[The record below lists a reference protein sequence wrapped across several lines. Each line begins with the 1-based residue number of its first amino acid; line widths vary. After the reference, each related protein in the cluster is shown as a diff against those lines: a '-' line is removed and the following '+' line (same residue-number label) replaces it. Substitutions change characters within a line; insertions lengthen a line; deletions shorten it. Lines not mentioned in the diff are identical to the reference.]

1 MEQEIAVTG
10 LIKKALHLMR
20 PNGSQGPEGS
30 VSNRTTARYLRD
42 TKSGAIASRVAPLT
56 NSRDDIRRAWSR
68 SAGLAMDLIQNS
80 GRLKGACDQVIADTV
95 GVGLTLNPDPDLTGL
110 GYSDEEKAEFIR
122 ILKRRWK
129 AFWHDK
135 KECDMRGK
143 LSGPQMV
150 DIGLR
155 WDIAF
160 GEVTGVFDFFDDAVR
175 SCYGIATGTKLCLVP
190 PQKLVQD
197 TNSFDGMFQG
207 IRHDGKGRP
216 VSYRFDTSLD
226 GVRAKQDYAAFDA
239 DGRSLVMHIFDP
251 MDATD
256 VRGISKLAPAFRK
269 HIQAE
274 MLDDAT
280 LQMALLQTIFAIT
293 LTSETPSADAYEA
306 LEVLKEQGGDGIEY
320 GKEYLGYLSG
330 SLDAAADS
338 RISVGADPQVSH
350 LGPGQKLALET
361 ANVPGKDFLPFSNS
375 LARDMARTIG
385 CSYGGLTMDYTDA
398 TYASVRMET
407 SSLWPVVARRRERV
421 AAPMCQMAYENWL
434 DEEIGEGRI
443 PFKGGY
449 RAFRANRSRVCLAGW
464 QGPPKPTADDL
475 KSAKASTERLKNG
488 TSSVAI
494 ETGDLGVDSDA
505 LFEERQREH
514 RRYVEAGMQSPY
526 APKDAPA
533 QTPQVIK

>member
-1 MEQEIAVTG
+1 VEQETAVTG
-10 LIKKALHLMR
+10 LIKTDGTPLVAS
-20 PNGSQGPEGS
+20 PAVG
-30 VSNRTTARYLRD
+30 RTTARYLRD

-110 GYSDEEKAEFIR
+110 GYSEEEKAEFIR
-122 ILKRRWK
+122 VLKRRWK

-160 GEVTGVFDFFDDAVR
+160 GEVTGVFDFFDDADR
-175 SCYGIATGTKLCLVP
+175 NHYGISTGTKLCLVP

-197 TNSFDGMFQG
+197 TNAFDGMFQG
-207 IRHDGKGRP
+207 VRHDGKGRP

-226 GVRAKQDYAAFDA
+226 GARAKQDYAAFDA

-274 MLDDAT
+274 MLGDAT
-280 LQMALLQTIFAIT
+280 LQMALLQTVFAIT

-306 LEVLKEQGGDGIEY
+306 LEVLKEQGDHGIEY
-320 GKEYLGYLSG
+320 GKEYLDYLGG
-330 SLDAAADS
+330 SLEAAADS

-350 LGPGQKLALET
+350 LGPGQELGFKT
-361 ANVPGKDFLPFSNS
+361 ANIPGRDYLPFADN
-375 LARDMARTIG
+375 LDREMARTIG
-385 CSYGGLTMDYTDA
+385 VTFGGFTGNYEKA
-398 TYASVRMET
+398 TYASVRMEN

-421 AAPMCQMAYENWL
+421 AAPMCQMSYENWL

-443 PFKGGY
+443 VFKGGY

-464 QGPPKPTADDL
+464 QGPPKPTADDQ
-475 KSAKASTERLKNG
+475 KSAKASTERLRNG
-488 TSSVAI
+488 TSSIAI

-505 LFEERQREH
+505 LFEEREREH
-514 RRYVEAGMQSPY
+514 KRYLAAGMQSPY

-533 QTPQVIK
+533 PAPQVTK

>member
-1 MEQEIAVTG
+1 VEQEEAVTG
-10 LIKKALHLMR
+10 LIKTDGTPLVAS
-20 PNGSQGPEGS
+20 PNSS
-30 VSNRTTARYLRD
+30 RMTARYLRD
-42 TKSGAIASRVAPLT
+42 TETGAIASRVAPLT

-110 GYSDEEKAEFIR
+110 GYSDDEKAEFIR
-122 ILKRRWK
+122 VLKRRWK

-160 GEVTGVFDFFDDAVR
+160 GEVTGVFDFFDDADR
-175 SCYGIATGTKLCLVP
+175 SHYGISTGTKLCLVP
-190 PQKLVQD
+190 PQKLVQE
-197 TNSFDGMFQG
+197 TNAFDGMFQG
-207 IRHDGKGRP
+207 VRHDGKGRP

-226 GVRAKQDYAAFDA
+226 GATVKQDYAAFDA

-306 LEVLKEQGGDGIEY
+306 LEVLKEQGGKGVEY

-338 RISVGADPQVSH
+338 RISVGAEPQVSH
-350 LGPGQKLALET
+350 LGPGQKLGLET
-361 ANVPGKDFLPFSNS
+361 ANVPGQDFLPFSNS

-407 SSLWPVVARRRERV
+407 SSLWPVVTRRRERV

-443 PFKGGY
+443 AFKGGY

-464 QGPPKPTADDL
+464 QGPPKPTADDY
-475 KSAKASTERLKNG
+475 KSARASTERLRNG

-494 ETGDLGVDSDA
+494 ETGDLGVDADA

-514 RRYVEAGMQSPY
+514 QRYVDAGMQSPY
-526 APKDAPA
+526 APKDAPVVV
-533 QTPQVIK
+533 PQVTK

>member
-1 MEQEIAVTG
+1 MEEEIAVTG
-10 LIKKALHLMR
+10 LIR
-20 PNGSQGPEGS
+20 PDGTPLVASS
-30 VSNRTTARYLRD
+30 AANRTTARYLRD

-95 GVGLTLNPDPDLTGL
+95 GVGLTLTPDPDLTGL
-110 GYSDEEKAEFIR
+110 GYDDAEKAAFIR
-122 ILKRRWK
+122 LLKRRWK
-129 AFWHDK
+129 AYWLDK

-143 LSGPQMV
+143 LNGPQMV
-150 DIGLR
+150 DIALR

-160 GEVTGVFDFFDDAVR
+160 GEVTGVFDFFDDADR
-175 SCYGIATGTKLCLVP
+175 SHYGITTGTKLCMVS
-190 PQKLVQD
+190 PQKLVQE
-197 TNSFDGMFQG
+197 TSTHDGLFQG
-207 IRHDGKGRP
+207 VRHDGKGRP
-216 VSYRFDTSLD
+216 VSYRFETNSD
-226 GVRAKQDYAAFDA
+226 GVKSKRDYAAFDT
-239 DGRSLVMHIFDP
+239 DGRPMVLHVFDP
-251 MDATD
+251 MDADD

-293 LTSETPSADAYEA
+293 ITSDTPSADAYEA
-306 LEVLKEQGGDGIEY
+306 LEVLKEQGDDGVAF

-330 SLDAAADS
+330 SLGAAADS

-350 LGPGQKLALET
+350 LGPGEKLALET

-385 CSYGGLTMDYTDA
+385 CSYGGLTMDYTAA
-398 TYASVRMET
+398 TYSSVRMEN
-407 SSLWPVVARRRERV
+407 SSIWSVVMRRRERT
-421 AAPMCQMAYENWL
+421 AAPICQMSYENWL

-449 RAFRANRSRVCLAGW
+449 GAFRANRRRICCASW
-464 QGPPKPTADDL
+464 QGPAKPTADDW
-475 KSAKASTERLKNG
+475 KAARASSERLENG
-488 TSSVAI
+488 TSSIAI

-505 LFEERQREH
+505 LFEEREREH
-514 RRYVEAGMQSPY
+514 LRYLKAGMDSPY
-526 APKDAPA
+526 AAKPD
-533 QTPQVIK
+533 QQVVQMEAVE

>member
-1 MEQEIAVTG
+1 MTG
-10 LIKKALHLMR
+10 LIKKAMRLMR
-20 PNGSQGPEGS
+20 PNGSQSADGS

-122 ILKRRWK
+122 VLKRRWK

-135 KECDMRGK
+135 NECDMRGK

-160 GEVTGVFDFFDDAVR
+160 GEVTGVFDFFDDTDR
-175 SCYGIATGTKLCLVP
+175 SHYGIATGTKLCLVP

-197 TNSFDGMFQG
+197 TNALEGMFQG
-207 IRHDGKGRP
+207 VRHDGKGRP
-216 VSYRFDTSLD
+216 VAYRFDTSLD
-226 GVRAKQDYAAFDA
+226 GARAKRDYAAFDT
-239 DGRSLVMHIFDP
+239 DGRPMVMHIFDP

-320 GKEYLGYLSG
+320 GKEYLGYLAG

-350 LGPGQKLALET
+350 LGPGQKLGLET

-398 TYASVRMET
+398 SYASVRMET
-407 SSLWPVVARRRERV
+407 SSLWPVVTRRRERT
-421 AAPMCQMAYENWL
+421 AAPMCQAVYENWL

-449 RAFRANRSRVCLAGW
+449 AAFRAHRKRVCVAAW
-464 QGPPKPTADDL
+464 QGPAKPTADDF
-475 KSAKASTERLKNG
+475 KSARASTERLRNG
-488 TSSVAI
+488 TSSIAQ
-494 ETGDLGVDSDA
+494 ETGDLGVDPDA

-514 RRYVEAGMQSPY
+514 QRYLDAGMESPY
-526 APKDAPA
+526 AAKSAAPVVQA
-533 QTPQVIK
+533 EVVE

>member
-1 MEQEIAVTG
+1 MSG
-10 LIKKALHLMR
+10 LIQKAMRFMR
-20 PNGSQGPEGS
+20 PGGAQFSDGS
-30 VSNRTTARYLRD
+30 VSTRATARYLRD

-95 GVGLTLNPDPDLTGL
+95 GVGLTLNPDPDLSGL
-110 GYSDEEKAEFIR
+110 DYSEEEKAEFIR
-122 ILKRRWK
+122 VLKRRWK
-129 AFWHDK
+129 SFWHNK

-143 LSGPQMV
+143 LTGPQMV

-155 WDIAF
+155 WDIAY
-160 GEVTGVFDFFDDAVR
+160 GEVTGVFDFFDDTDR
-175 SCYGIATGTKLCLVP
+175 NRYGIQTGTKLCLVP

-197 TNSFDGMFQG
+197 TNAYDGLFQG
-207 IRHDGKGRP
+207 VRHDAKGRP
-216 VSYRFDTSLD
+216 VAYRFDSSSD
-226 GVRAKQDYAAFDA
+226 GVRVKQDYSAFDA
-239 DGRSLVMHIFDP
+239 DGRPLVMHIFDP

-320 GKEYLGYLSG
+320 GREYLGYLSG
-330 SLDAAADS
+330 SLGAAAES

-350 LGPGQKLALET
+350 LGPGQKLGLET

-443 PFKGGY
+443 VFKGGY
-449 RAFRANRSRVCLAGW
+449 RAFMANRSRVCLASW

-475 KSAKASTERLKNG
+475 KSAKASTERMQNG
-488 TSSVAI
+488 TSSIAI

-514 RRYVEAGMQSPY
+514 QRYIDAGMLSPY
-526 APKDAPA
+526 APKD
-533 QTPQVIK
+533 TPVEVLQVEE

>member
-1 MEQEIAVTG
+1 MTG
-10 LIKKALHLMR
+10 LIKKAMRLMR
-20 PNGSQGPEGS
+20 PNGSQGASGS

-110 GYSDEEKAEFIR
+110 DYSEEEKAEFIR
-122 ILKRRWK
+122 VLKRRWK

-160 GEVTGVFDFFDDAVR
+160 GEVTGVFDFFDDADR
-175 SCYGIATGTKLCLVP
+175 SHYGIATGTKLCLVP

-197 TNSFDGMFQG
+197 TNAFDGMFQG
-207 IRHDGKGRP
+207 VRHDSKGRP
-216 VSYRFDTSLD
+216 VSYRFDTNLD
-226 GVRAKQDYAAFDA
+226 GASRKQDYAAFDA
-239 DGRSLVMHIFDP
+239 DGRASVMHIFDP

-280 LQMALLQTIFAIT
+280 LQMALLQTVFAIT

-306 LEVLKEQGGDGIEY
+306 LEVLKEQGGDGVEY
-320 GKEYLGYLSG
+320 GKEYLDYLGG
-330 SLDAAADS
+330 SLEAAADS

-350 LGPGQKLALET
+350 LGPGQKLGLET

-398 TYASVRMET
+398 SYASVRMET

-421 AAPMCQMAYENWL
+421 AAPMCQMSYENWL

-449 RAFRANRSRVCLAGW
+449 RAFRANRSRVCLASW

-475 KSAKASTERLKNG
+475 KSARASTERMRNG

-494 ETGDLGVDSDA
+494 ETGDLGIDSDA
-505 LFEERQREH
+505 LFEERERDH
-514 RRYVEAGMQSPY
+514 KRYLAAGMQSPY

-533 QTPQVIK
+533 PAPQVAK

>member
-1 MEQEIAVTG
+1 MTG
-10 LIKKALHLMR
+10 LIRPDGTPLMAT
-20 PNGSQGPEGS
+20 PA
-30 VSNRTTARYLRD
+30 VSRTTARYLRD

-56 NSRDDIRRAWSR
+56 NSRDDIRLAWSR

-95 GVGLTLNPDPDLTGL
+95 GVGLTLNPDPDLTCI
-110 GYSDEEKAEFIR
+110 GYSEEEKTEFIR
-122 ILKRRWK
+122 VLKRRWK
-129 AFWHDK
+129 AFWNDK
-135 KECDMRGK
+135 KECDLRGK

-160 GEVTGVFDFFDDAVR
+160 GEVTGVFDFFDDAER
-175 SCYGIATGTKLCLVP
+175 SHYGISTGTKLCLVP

-197 TNSFDGMFQG
+197 TNALDGMYQG
-207 IRHDGKGRP
+207 VRHDAKGRP
-216 VSYRFDTSLD
+216 VSYRFDTGTD
-226 GVRAKQDYAAFDA
+226 GAQIKRDYAAFDA

-293 LTSETPSADAYEA
+293 LTSESPSADAYEA
-306 LEVLKEQGGDGIEY
+306 LEVLKDQGGDGVEY
-320 GKEYLGYLSG
+320 GKEYLGYLAG
-330 SLDAAADS
+330 SLEAAAES

-350 LGPGQKLALET
+350 LGPGQKLGFET
-361 ANVPGKDFLPFSNS
+361 ANIPGKDFLPFSNS

-385 CSYGGLTMDYTDA
+385 CTYGGLTMDYTAA
-398 TYASVRMET
+398 TYSSVRMEN
-407 SSLWPVVARRRERV
+407 SSIWSVVMRRRERI
-421 AAPMCQMAYENWL
+421 AGPICQLAYENWL
-434 DEEIGEGRI
+434 HEENGEGRI

-449 RAFRANRSRVCLAGW
+449 AAFRANRKSIYIASW
-464 QGPPKPTADDL
+464 QGPAKPTADDF
-475 KSAKASTERLKNG
+475 KSARASTERLKNG
-488 TSSVAI
+488 TSSIAI
-494 ETGDLGVDSDA
+494 ETGDLGVDADA
-505 LFEERQREH
+505 LFEEREREH
-514 RRYVEAGMQSPY
+514 KRYVKAGMASPY
-526 APKDAPA
+526 QAGAVDPII
-533 QTPQVIK
+533 QTEVVE

>member
-1 MEQEIAVTG
+1 MTG
-10 LIKKALHLMR
+10 LIR
-20 PNGSQGPEGS
+20 PDGTPLVASPATS
-30 VSNRTTARYLRD
+30 RTTARYLRD
-42 TKSGAIASRVAPLT
+42 TKSGAIASRVAPLS

-95 GVGLTLNPDPDLTGL
+95 GVGLTLTPDPDLTGL
-110 GYSDEEKAEFIR
+110 DYSDEEKADLIR
-122 ILKRRWK
+122 LLKRRWK
-129 AFWHDK
+129 AYWNDK
-135 KECDMRGK
+135 RECDMRGK
-143 LSGPQMV
+143 QTGPQMV

-160 GEVTGVFDFFDDAVR
+160 GEVTGVFDYFEPVDR
-175 SCYGIATGTKLCLVP
+175 RQYGITSGTKLCLVP

-197 TNSFDGMFQG
+197 TNAFEGLFQG
-207 IRHDGKGRP
+207 VRHDSKGRA
-216 VSYRFDTSLD
+216 VGYRFDKGLD
-226 GVRAKQDYAAFDA
+226 GSQNKEDQAAFDTE
-239 DGRSLVMHIFDP
+239 GRPLVMHIFDP

-350 LGPGQKLALET
+350 LGPGQKLGLET

-385 CSYGGLTMDYTDA
+385 CSFGGLTMDYEKA
-398 TYASVRMET
+398 TYASVRMEI
-407 SSLWPVVARRRERV
+407 SSIWPVVTRRRERV
-421 AAPMCQMAYENWL
+421 AAPMCQMVYENWL

-449 RAFRANRSRVCLAGW
+449 AAFLANRTRVCAASW
-464 QGPPKPTADDL
+464 QGPAKPTADDL
-475 KSAKASTERLKNG
+475 KAAKASTERMQNG
-488 TSSVAI
+488 TSSVED
-494 ETGDLGVDSDA
+494 ETGDLGIDADA
-505 LFEERQREH
+505 LFERRQRLH
-514 RRYVEAGMQSPY
+514 KRYLDAGMQSPY
-526 APKDAPA
+526 AERSAVPIVEVEGAE
-533 QTPQVIK
+533 

>member
-1 MEQEIAVTG
+1 VEQEIAVTG
-10 LIKKALHLMR
+10 LIKTDGTPLVASPATSRMT
-20 PNGSQGPEGS
+20 S
-30 VSNRTTARYLRD
+30 RYLRD

-110 GYSDEEKAEFIR
+110 GYSEEEKAEFIR
-122 ILKRRWK
+122 VLKRRWK

-160 GEVTGVFDFFDDAVR
+160 GEVTGVFDFFDDAYR
-175 SCYGIATGTKLCLVP
+175 SHYGISTGTKLCLVP

-197 TNSFDGMFQG
+197 TNAFDGMFQG
-207 IRHDGKGRP
+207 VRHDSKGRP
-216 VSYRFDTSLD
+216 VSYRFDTNLD
-226 GVRAKQDYAAFDA
+226 GASRKQDYAAFDA
-239 DGRSLVMHIFDP
+239 DGRASVMHIFDP

-274 MLDDAT
+274 MLGDAT
-280 LQMALLQTIFAIT
+280 LQMALLQTVFAIT

-306 LEVLKEQGGDGIEY
+306 LEVLKEQGGEGVEY
-320 GKEYLGYLSG
+320 GKEYLDYLGG
-330 SLDAAADS
+330 SLEAAADS

-350 LGPGQKLALET
+350 LGPGQELGFKT
-361 ANVPGKDFLPFSNS
+361 ANIPGRDYLPFADN
-375 LARDMARTIG
+375 LDREMARTIG
-385 CSYGGLTMDYTDA
+385 VTFGGFTGNYEKA
-398 TYASVRMET
+398 TYASVRMEN
-407 SSLWPVVARRRERV
+407 SSLWPVVTRRRERV
-421 AAPMCQMAYENWL
+421 AAPMCQMSYENWL

-443 PFKGGY
+443 MFKGGY

-464 QGPPKPTADDL
+464 QGPPKPTADDN
-475 KSAKASTERLKNG
+475 KSAKASTERLRNG
-488 TSSVAI
+488 TSSIAI
-494 ETGDLGVDSDA
+494 ETGDLGVDADA

-514 RRYVEAGMQSPY
+514 QRYVDAGMQSPY

-533 QTPQVIK
+533 PAPQVAK

>member
-1 MEQEIAVTG
+1 MTG
-10 LIKKALHLMR
+10 LIKPDGTPLVAS
-20 PNGSQGPEGS
+20 PAVG
-30 VSNRTTARYLRD
+30 RTTARYLRD

-110 GYSDEEKAEFIR
+110 GYTDPEKAEFIR
-122 ILKRRWK
+122 VLKRRWK

-160 GEVTGVFDFFDDAVR
+160 GEVTGVFDFFDDADR
-175 SCYGIATGTKLCLVP
+175 SHYGISTGTKLCLVP
-190 PQKLVQD
+190 PQQLVQD
-197 TNSFDGMFQG
+197 TNALDGMFQG
-207 IRHDGKGRP
+207 VRHDGKGRP
-216 VSYRFDTSLD
+216 VSYRFDTSVD
-226 GVRAKQDYAAFDA
+226 GGRVKQDYAAFDA

-251 MDATD
+251 MDAMD

-293 LTSETPSADAYEA
+293 LTSDTPSQDAYEA
-306 LEVLKEQGGDGIEY
+306 LEVLKDTEGGTGY
-320 GKEYLGYLSG
+320 AAEYLGFLSG

-338 RISVGADPQVSH
+338 RISVGADPQISH
-350 LGPGQKLALET
+350 LGPGQKLGLET

-443 PFKGGY
+443 AFKGGY

-464 QGPPKPTADDL
+464 QGPPKPTADDQ
-475 KSAKASTERLKNG
+475 KSAKASTERLRNG
-488 TSSVAI
+488 TSSIAI

-505 LFEERQREH
+505 LFEEREREH
-514 RRYVEAGMQSPY
+514 KRYLAAGMQSPY

-533 QTPQVIK
+533 PAPQVTK

>member
-1 MEQEIAVTG
+1 MY
-10 LIKKALHLMR
+10 LKK
-20 PNGSQGPEGS
+20 
-30 VSNRTTARYLRD
+30 
-42 TKSGAIASRVAPLT
+42 
-56 NSRDDIRRAWSR
+56 
-68 SAGLAMDLIQNS
+68 
-80 GRLKGACDQVIADTV
+80 
-95 GVGLTLNPDPDLTGL
+95 
-110 GYSDEEKAEFIR
+110 
-122 ILKRRWK
+122 
-129 AFWHDK
+129 HDK

-143 LSGPQMV
+143 LTGPQMV

-160 GEVTGVFDFFDDAVR
+160 GEVTGVFDFFDDADR
-175 SCYGIATGTKLCLVP
+175 NHYGISTGTKLCLVP

-197 TNSFDGMFQG
+197 TNALEGMFQG
-207 IRHDGKGRP
+207 VRHDGKGRP
-216 VSYRFDTSLD
+216 VAYRFDTSLD
-226 GVRAKQDYAAFDA
+226 GARAKRDYAAFDT
-239 DGRSLVMHIFDP
+239 DGRPMVMHIFDP

-256 VRGISKLAPAFRK
+256 VRGISKLAPAFRN
-269 HIQAE
+269 HLHAE

-320 GKEYLGYLSG
+320 GKEYLGYLAG

-350 LGPGQKLALET
+350 LGPGQKLGLET

-398 TYASVRMET
+398 SYASVRMET

-421 AAPMCQMAYENWL
+421 AAPMCQMSYENWL

-449 RAFRANRSRVCLAGW
+449 QAFRANRSRVCIAGW

-475 KSAKASTERLKNG
+475 KSARASTERLENG
-488 TSSVAI
+488 TSSVED
-494 ETGDLGVDSDA
+494 ETGDLGIDADA
-505 LFEERQREH
+505 LFERRQRLHE
-514 RRYVEAGMQSPY
+514 RYVKSGMKSPY
-526 APKDAPA
+526 AARSDAPII
-533 QTPQVIK
+533 QTEVVE